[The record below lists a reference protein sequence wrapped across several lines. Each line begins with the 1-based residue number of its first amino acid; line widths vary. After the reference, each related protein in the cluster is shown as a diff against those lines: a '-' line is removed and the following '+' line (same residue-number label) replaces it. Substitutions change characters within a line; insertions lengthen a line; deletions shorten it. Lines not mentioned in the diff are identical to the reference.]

1 MRRLLP
7 YALLAV
13 AFAAIFL
20 AGFVPLPYY
29 ALGPGPA
36 REVQPLISVEGPPVY
51 QSVGRLVMTTVEF
64 RQVTGVG
71 ALLAWLNPDEHVVAS
86 ERLFP
91 EGETRE
97 QEDRRAISQ
106 MDQSKIDATSVVLDS
121 LEGYRDAHG
130 SGSLI
135 RATVPGCSADGKLF
149 PGDVVLEING
159 EPIPD
164 ARTASR
170 AIESTPSGRAL
181 TFVVR
186 PLGKPRDQE
195 IRLVRQPCGGSS
207 KPLVGVSMIDDFP
220 FEVSIRSGDVGGPS
234 AGLMWALGLYDAL
247 TPGDLT
253 AGRTIAGTGTIAP
266 DGAVGPIGGIEDKV
280 HAAAEVGASE
290 LLVPVEDMAG
300 ARAVAV
306 PGLRLVPVGSFDRA
320 VSFLEAQGGVAEA
333 PPPPSPA
340 ERSPSESESR

>member
-1 MRRLLP
+1 MRRALP
-7 YALLAV
+7 YVPLALAIVAV
-13 AFAAIFL
+13 FI

-36 REVQPLISVEGPPVY
+36 REVQPLISVDGPPVY
-51 QSVGRLVMTTVEF
+51 QSDGRFVMTTVEF

-86 ERLFP
+86 DQLFP

-106 MDQSKIDATSVVLDS
+106 MDQSKIDATSVVLDA
-121 LEGYRDAHG
+121 LEGYRHAHG
-130 SGSLI
+130 KGSLI
-135 RATVPGCSADGKLF
+135 RATVQGCSADGRLF

-159 EPIPD
+159 D
-164 ARTASR
+164 AIRDATAASR
-170 AIESTPSGRAL
+170 AIESIPSGKAL

-186 PLGKPRDQE
+186 PLGKTRDE
-195 IRLVRQPCGGSS
+195 DVRLVRQPCGGSTE
-207 KPLVGVSMIDDFP
+207 PLVGVSMIDDFP

-253 AGRTIAGTGTIAP
+253 DGRTIAGTGTITP
-266 DGAVGPIGGIEDKV
+266 DGTVGPIGGIEDKV
-280 HAAAEVGASE
+280 LAADGIGASE
-290 LLVPVEDMAG
+290 LLVPVEDMAA

-306 PGLRLVPVGSFDRA
+306 PGLRLVPVRSFDRA
-320 VSFLEAQGGVAEA
+320 VSFLEAQGGVADT

-340 ERSPSESESR
+340 ER

>member
-1 MRRLLP
+1 MRRALP
-7 YALLAV
+7 YVPLAV
-13 AFAAIFL
+13 AIVAVFI

-36 REVQPLISVEGPPVY
+36 REVQPLISVDGPPVY
-51 QSVGRLVMTTVEF
+51 QSDGRFVMTTVEF

-86 ERLFP
+86 DQLFP

-106 MDQSKIDATSVVLDS
+106 MDQSKIDATSVVLDA
-121 LEGYRDAHG
+121 LEGYRHAHG
-130 SGSLI
+130 KGSLI
-135 RATVPGCSADGKLF
+135 RATVQGCSADGRLF

-159 EPIPD
+159 D
-164 ARTASR
+164 AIRDATAASR
-170 AIESTPSGRAL
+170 AIESIPSGRAL

-186 PLGKPRDQE
+186 PLGTDRDEE
-195 IRLVRQPCGGSS
+195 IRLVRQPCGGSTE
-207 KPLVGVSMIDDFP
+207 PLVGVSMIDDFP

-253 AGRTIAGTGTIAP
+253 DGRTIAGTGTITP
-266 DGAVGPIGGIEDKV
+266 DGTVGPIGGIEDKV
-280 HAAAEVGASE
+280 LAADGIGASE
-290 LLVPVEDMAG
+290 LLVPVEDMAA

-306 PGLRLVPVGSFDRA
+306 PGLQLVPIGSFDRA
-320 VSFLEAQGGVAEA
+320 VSFLESQGGVAEL
-333 PPPPSPA
+333 PPAPSPA
-340 ERSPSESESR
+340 ER

>member
-1 MRRLLP
+1 MRRALP
-7 YALLAV
+7 YVPLAV
-13 AFAAIFL
+13 AIVAVFI

-36 REVQPLISVEGPPVY
+36 REVQPLISVDGPPVY
-51 QSVGRLVMTTVEF
+51 QSDGRFVMTTVEF

-86 ERLFP
+86 EQLFP

-121 LEGYRDAHG
+121 LRAYRHAHG
-130 SGSLI
+130 NGSLI
-135 RATVPGCSADGKLF
+135 RATVPGCSADGRLF

-159 EPIPD
+159 DRIRD
-164 ARTASR
+164 ARAASR
-170 AIESTPSGRAL
+170 AIESIPSGKAL

-186 PLGKPRDQE
+186 PLGKTRDE
-195 IRLVRQPCGGSS
+195 DVRLVRQPCGGSTE
-207 KPLVGVSMIDDFP
+207 PLVGVSMIDDFP
-220 FEVSIRSGDVGGPS
+220 FGVSIRSGDVGGPS

-253 AGRTIAGTGTIAP
+253 GGRTIAGTGTIAP
-266 DGAVGPIGGIEDKV
+266 DGTVGPIGGIEDKV
-280 HAAAEVGASE
+280 LAADGVGASE
-290 LLVPVEDMAG
+290 LLVPVQDMTA

-306 PGLRLVPVGSFDRA
+306 PRLRLVPVDSFDRA
-320 VSFLEAQGGVAEA
+320 VSFLEAQGGVADA

-340 ERSPSESESR
+340 ER

>member
-1 MRRLLP
+1 MRRALP
-7 YALLAV
+7 YVPLALAIVAV
-13 AFAAIFL
+13 FI

-36 REVQPLISVEGPPVY
+36 REVQPLISVDGPPVY
-51 QSVGRLVMTTVEF
+51 QSDGRFVMTTVEF

-86 ERLFP
+86 DQLFP

-121 LEGYRDAHG
+121 LRAYRHAHG
-130 SGSLI
+130 NGSLI
-135 RATVPGCSADGKLF
+135 RATVPGCSADGRLF

-159 EPIPD
+159 D
-164 ARTASR
+164 AIRDATAASR
-170 AIESTPSGRAL
+170 AIESIPSGRAL

-186 PLGKPRDQE
+186 PLGTDRDEE
-195 IRLVRQPCGGSS
+195 IRLVRQPCGGSTE
-207 KPLVGVSMIDDFP
+207 PLVGVSMIDDFP

-253 AGRTIAGTGTIAP
+253 DGRTIAGTGTITP
-266 DGAVGPIGGIEDKV
+266 DGTVGPIGGIEDKV
-280 HAAAEVGASE
+280 LAADGIGASE
-290 LLVPVEDMAG
+290 LLVPVEDMAA

-306 PGLRLVPVGSFDRA
+306 PGLRLVPVRSFDRA
-320 VSFLEAQGGVAEA
+320 VSFLEAQGGVADV
-333 PPPPSPA
+333 PPPPSPG
-340 ERSPSESESR
+340 ER

>member
-1 MRRLLP
+1 MRRALP
-7 YALLAV
+7 YVSLALAIVAV
-13 AFAAIFL
+13 FI

-36 REVQPLISVEGPPVY
+36 REVQPLISVDGPPVF
-51 QSVGRLVMTTVEF
+51 QSDGRFVMTTVEF

-86 ERLFP
+86 DQLFP

-106 MDQSKIDATSVVLDS
+106 MDQSKIDATSVVLDA
-121 LEGYRDAHG
+121 LEGYRHAHG
-130 SGSLI
+130 KGSLI
-135 RATVPGCSADGKLF
+135 RATVQGCSADGRLF

-159 EPIPD
+159 D
-164 ARTASR
+164 AIRDATAASR
-170 AIESTPSGRAL
+170 AIESIPSGRAL

-186 PLGKPRDQE
+186 PLGTDREEE
-195 IRLVRQPCGGSS
+195 IRLVRQPCGGSTE
-207 KPLVGVSMIDDFP
+207 PLVGVSMIDDFP

-253 AGRTIAGTGTIAP
+253 DGRTIAGTGTIAP
-266 DGAVGPIGGIEDKV
+266 DGTVGPIGGIEDKV
-280 HAAAEVGASE
+280 LAADGIGASE
-290 LLVPVEDMAG
+290 LLVPVEDMAA

-320 VSFLEAQGGVAEA
+320 VSFLEAQGGVADV
-333 PPPPSPA
+333 PPPPSPG
-340 ERSPSESESR
+340 ER

>member
-1 MRRLLP
+1 MRRVLP
-7 YALLAV
+7 YVPLAV
-13 AFAAIFL
+13 AIVAVFV

-51 QSVGRLVMTTVEF
+51 QSDGRFVMTTVEF

-86 ERLFP
+86 EQLFP

-106 MDQSKIDATSVVLDS
+106 MDQSKIDATSVVLDA
-121 LEGYRDAHG
+121 LPGYRDAHG
-130 SGSLI
+130 EGSLI
-135 RATVPGCSADGKLF
+135 RATVPECSADGKLF

-159 EPIPD
+159 DPIPD
-164 ARTASR
+164 AKAASR
-170 AIESTPSGRAL
+170 AIESIRSGRAL

-186 PLGKPRDQE
+186 PLGEERDE
-195 IRLVRQPCGGSS
+195 EVRLVRQPCGGSNR
-207 KPLVGVSMIDDFP
+207 PLVGVSMIDDFP

-253 AGRTIAGTGTIAP
+253 DGRTIAGTGTIAP

-280 HAAAEVGASE
+280 LAADDVGASE
-290 LLVPVEDMAG
+290 LLVPVEDMAA

-306 PGLRLVPVGSFDRA
+306 PGLRLVPIGSFDRA
-320 VSFLEAQGGVAEA
+320 VSFLESQGGVAEA
-333 PPPPSPA
+333 PPSPSPA
-340 ERSPSESESR
+340 GR

>member
-1 MRRLLP
+1 MRRALP
-7 YALLAV
+7 YVPLALAIVAV
-13 AFAAIFL
+13 FI

-36 REVQPLISVEGPPVY
+36 REVQPLISVDGPPVF
-51 QSVGRLVMTTVEF
+51 QSDGRFVMTTVEF

-86 ERLFP
+86 DQLFP

-106 MDQSKIDATSVVLDS
+106 MDQSKIDATSVVLDA
-121 LEGYRDAHG
+121 LEGYRHAHG
-130 SGSLI
+130 KGSLI
-135 RATVPGCSADGKLF
+135 RATVQGCSADGRLF

-159 EPIPD
+159 D
-164 ARTASR
+164 AIRDATAARR
-170 AIESTPSGRAL
+170 AIESIPSGRAL

-186 PLGKPRDQE
+186 PLGTDRDEE
-195 IRLVRQPCGGSS
+195 IRLVRQPCGGSTE
-207 KPLVGVSMIDDFP
+207 PLVGVSMIDDFP

-253 AGRTIAGTGTIAP
+253 DGRTIAGTGTITP
-266 DGAVGPIGGIEDKV
+266 DGTVGPIGGIEDKV
-280 HAAAEVGASE
+280 LAADGIGASE
-290 LLVPVEDMAG
+290 LLVPVEDMAA

-306 PGLRLVPVGSFDRA
+306 PGLRLVPVRSFDRA
-320 VSFLEAQGGVAEA
+320 VSFLEAQGGVADV
-333 PPPPSPA
+333 PPPPSSG
-340 ERSPSESESR
+340 ER

>member
-1 MRRLLP
+1 MRRALP
-7 YALLAV
+7 YVPLAV
-13 AFAAIFL
+13 AIVAVFI

-36 REVQPLISVEGPPVY
+36 REVQPLISVDGPPVY
-51 QSVGRLVMTTVEF
+51 QSDGRFVMTTVEF

-86 ERLFP
+86 DQLFP

-121 LEGYRDAHG
+121 LRAYRHADG
-130 SGSLI
+130 NGSLI
-135 RATVPGCSADGKLF
+135 RATVPGCSADGRLF

-159 EPIPD
+159 DPIRD
-164 ARTASR
+164 ATAASR
-170 AIESTPSGRAL
+170 AIESIPSGKAL

-186 PLGKPRDQE
+186 PLGKTRDE
-195 IRLVRQPCGGSS
+195 DVRLVRQPCGGTTE
-207 KPLVGVSMIDDFP
+207 PLVGVSMIDDFP

-253 AGRTIAGTGTIAP
+253 DGRTIAGTGTIAP
-266 DGAVGPIGGIEDKV
+266 DGTVGPIGGIEDKV
-280 HAAAEVGASE
+280 LAADGIGASE
-290 LLVPVEDMAG
+290 LLVPVEDMAA

-306 PGLRLVPVGSFDRA
+306 PGLRLVLVGSFDRA
-320 VSFLEAQGGVAEA
+320 VSFLEAQGGVADT

-340 ERSPSESESR
+340 ER

>member
-1 MRRLLP
+1 MRRALP
-7 YALLAV
+7 YVPLALAIVAV
-13 AFAAIFL
+13 FI

-36 REVQPLISVEGPPVY
+36 REVQPLISVDGPPVF
-51 QSVGRLVMTTVEF
+51 QSDGRFVMTTVEF

-86 ERLFP
+86 DQLFP

-106 MDQSKIDATSVVLDS
+106 MDQSKIDATSVVLDA
-121 LEGYRDAHG
+121 LEGYRHAHG
-130 SGSLI
+130 KGSLI
-135 RATVPGCSADGKLF
+135 RATVQGCSADGRLF

-159 EPIPD
+159 D
-164 ARTASR
+164 AIRDATAASR
-170 AIESTPSGRAL
+170 AIESIPSGRAL

-186 PLGKPRDQE
+186 PLGTDRDEE
-195 IRLVRQPCGGSS
+195 IRLVRQPCGGSTE
-207 KPLVGVSMIDDFP
+207 PLVGVSMIDDFP

-253 AGRTIAGTGTIAP
+253 DGRTIAGTGTITP
-266 DGAVGPIGGIEDKV
+266 DGTVGPIGGIEDKV
-280 HAAAEVGASE
+280 LAADGIGASE
-290 LLVPVEDMAG
+290 LLVPVEDMAA

-306 PGLRLVPVGSFDRA
+306 PGLRLVPVRSFDRA
-320 VSFLEAQGGVAEA
+320 VSFLEAQGGVADV
-333 PPPPSPA
+333 PPPPSPG
-340 ERSPSESESR
+340 ER

>member
-1 MRRLLP
+1 MRRALP
-7 YALLAV
+7 YVPLAV
-13 AFAAIFL
+13 AIVAVFI

-36 REVQPLISVEGPPVY
+36 REVQPLISVDGPPVF
-51 QSVGRLVMTTVEF
+51 QSDGRFVMTTVEF

-86 ERLFP
+86 DQLFP
-91 EGETRE
+91 EGETRA

-106 MDQSKIDATSVVLDS
+106 MDQSKIDATSVVLDA
-121 LEGYRDAHG
+121 LRAYRHAHG
-130 SGSLI
+130 KGSLI

-159 EPIPD
+159 DPIRD
-164 ARTASR
+164 ATAASR
-170 AIESTPSGRAL
+170 AIESIPSGKAL

-186 PLGKPRDQE
+186 PLGKTRDEE
-195 IRLVRQPCGGSS
+195 IRLVRQPCGGSTE
-207 KPLVGVSMIDDFP
+207 PLVGVSMIDDFP
-220 FEVSIRSGDVGGPS
+220 FDVSIRSGDVGGPS

-253 AGRTIAGTGTIAP
+253 DGRTIAGTGTIAP
-266 DGAVGPIGGIEDKV
+266 DGTVGPIGGIEDKV
-280 HAAAEVGASE
+280 LAADGVGASE
-290 LLVPVEDMAG
+290 LLVPVEDMAA

-306 PGLRLVPVGSFDRA
+306 PGLRLVPVASFDRA
-320 VSFLEAQGGVAEA
+320 VSFLEAQGGVADA
-333 PPPPSPA
+333 PPLPSPA
-340 ERSPSESESR
+340 ER

>member
-1 MRRLLP
+1 MRRALP
-7 YALLAV
+7 YVPLAV
-13 AFAAIFL
+13 AIVAVFI

-36 REVQPLISVEGPPVY
+36 REVQPLISVDGPPVY
-51 QSVGRLVMTTVEF
+51 QSDGRFVMTTVEF

-86 ERLFP
+86 EQLFP

-121 LEGYRDAHG
+121 LQGYRHAHG
-130 SGSLI
+130 NGSLI
-135 RATVPGCSADGKLF
+135 RATVPGCSADGRLF
-149 PGDVVLEING
+149 PGDVALEING
-159 EPIPD
+159 DPIRD
-164 ARTASR
+164 AADASR
-170 AIESTPSGRAL
+170 AIESIPSGKAL

-186 PLGKPRDQE
+186 PLGKTRDEE
-195 IRLVRQPCGGSS
+195 IRLVRQPCGGST

-220 FEVSIRSGDVGGPS
+220 FDVSIRSGDVGGPS

-253 AGRTIAGTGTIAP
+253 DGRTIAGTGTIAP
-266 DGAVGPIGGIEDKV
+266 DGTVGPIGGIEDKV
-280 HAAAEVGASE
+280 LAADGIGASE
-290 LLVPVEDMAG
+290 LLVPVEDMAA

-306 PGLRLVPVGSFDRA
+306 PGLRLVPVRSFDRA
-320 VSFLEAQGGVAEA
+320 VSFLEAQGGVADVA
-333 PPPPSPA
+333 SPPSPA
-340 ERSPSESESR
+340 DR

>member
-1 MRRLLP
+1 MRRALP
-7 YALLAV
+7 YVPLALAIVAV
-13 AFAAIFL
+13 FI

-36 REVQPLISVEGPPVY
+36 REVQPLISVDGPPVY
-51 QSVGRLVMTTVEF
+51 QSDGRFVMTTVEF

-86 ERLFP
+86 DQLFP

-106 MDQSKIDATSVVLDS
+106 MDQSKIDATSVVLDA
-121 LEGYRDAHG
+121 LEGYRHAHG
-130 SGSLI
+130 KGSLI
-135 RATVPGCSADGKLF
+135 RATVQGCSADGRLF

-159 EPIPD
+159 D
-164 ARTASR
+164 AIRDATAASR
-170 AIESTPSGRAL
+170 AIESIPSGRAL

-186 PLGKPRDQE
+186 PLGTDRDEE
-195 IRLVRQPCGGSS
+195 IRLVRQPCGGSTE
-207 KPLVGVSMIDDFP
+207 PLVGVSMIDDFP

-253 AGRTIAGTGTIAP
+253 DGRTIAGTGTITP
-266 DGAVGPIGGIEDKV
+266 DGTVGPIGGIEDKV
-280 HAAAEVGASE
+280 LAADGIGASE
-290 LLVPVEDMAG
+290 LLVPVEDMAA

-306 PGLRLVPVGSFDRA
+306 PGLRLVPVRSFDRA
-320 VSFLEAQGGVAEA
+320 VSFLEAQGGVADV
-333 PPPPSPA
+333 PPPPSPG
-340 ERSPSESESR
+340 ER

>member
-1 MRRLLP
+1 MRRALP
-7 YALLAV
+7 YVPLALAIVAV
-13 AFAAIFL
+13 FI

-36 REVQPLISVEGPPVY
+36 REVQPLISVDGPPVY
-51 QSVGRLVMTTVEF
+51 QSDGRFVMTTVEF

-86 ERLFP
+86 DQLFP

-106 MDQSKIDATSVVLDS
+106 MDQSKIDATSVVLDA
-121 LEGYRDAHG
+121 LEGYRHAHG
-130 SGSLI
+130 KGSLI
-135 RATVPGCSADGKLF
+135 RATVQGCSADGRLF

-159 EPIPD
+159 D
-164 ARTASR
+164 AIRDATAASR
-170 AIESTPSGRAL
+170 AIESIPSGRAL

-186 PLGKPRDQE
+186 PLGTDRDEE
-195 IRLVRQPCGGSS
+195 IRLVRQPCGGSTE
-207 KPLVGVSMIDDFP
+207 PLVGVSMIDDFP

-253 AGRTIAGTGTIAP
+253 DGRTIAGTGTITP
-266 DGAVGPIGGIEDKV
+266 DGTVGPIGGIEDKV
-280 HAAAEVGASE
+280 LAADGIGASE
-290 LLVPVEDMAG
+290 LLVPVEDVAA

-306 PGLRLVPVGSFDRA
+306 PGLRLVPVRSFDRA
-320 VSFLEAQGGVAEA
+320 VSFLEAQGGVADV
-333 PPPPSPA
+333 PPPPSPG
-340 ERSPSESESR
+340 ER